1 MFIFKNVDI
10 VMPLLLVF
18 ISKSK
23 SDALP
28 ENLLSDV
35 EKLAGVSYQS
45 LYPKNII
52 FFLAPIK
59 ENIP

>member
-1 MFIFKNVDI
+1 M
-10 VMPLLLVF
+10 VF

-28 ENLLSDV
+28 KNLLSDV

-45 LYPKNII
+45 LHP
-52 FFLAPIK
+52 
-59 ENIP
+59 

>member
-1 MFIFKNVDI
+1 
-10 VMPLLLVF
+10 MPLLLAF